1 MESNQLTRM
10 IALCLGLLVLIACER
25 APLPQPSGTQSP
37 TPSST
42 GAATEAPV
50 ITPTAEVTTPT
61 ATIIAETATPLP
73 TPTLTAVPDTPT
85 PVPSPT
91 PAATVAATQ
100 PSTATA
106 TLSPALSPTPTA
118 QPVTP
123 ATIAPGQRDTASL
136 APGEFNVYTFNAEAL
151 QPVLIFVETDG
162 RLDIAVAVYAATVT
176 AATDLAALTPL
187 AQADANA
194 GGGPEILTFVPNAA
208 GAYSLVLRA
217 KEATGDE
224 SGQFILYLFDM
235 ETTTADVAVR
245 ETDTLAAGQVN
256 TYTVQSNGNG
266 PVLVW
271 LNPAGQADLIVRVTG
286 ESGDV
291 IVEGNFGGPGAVE
304 SVYVLPRQTTTYTI
318 EVLEASSAAATYDVM
333 IVTLD

>member
-1 MESNQLTRM
+1 
-10 IALCLGLLVLIACER
+10 
-25 APLPQPSGTQSP
+25 
-37 TPSST
+37 
-42 GAATEAPV
+42 
-50 ITPTAEVTTPT
+50 
-61 ATIIAETATPLP
+61 
-73 TPTLTAVPDTPT
+73 
-85 PVPSPT
+85 
-91 PAATVAATQ
+91 
-100 PSTATA
+100 
-106 TLSPALSPTPTA
+106 LSPALSPTPTA

-162 RLDIAVAVYAATVT
+162 RLDIAVFVYAATVT
-176 AATDLAALTPL
+176 ATTDLAALTPL

-194 GGGPEILTFVPNAA
+194 GGPEILTFVPNAA

-271 LNPAGQADLIVRVTG
+271 LNPAGQADLIVRVTD

>member
-1 MESNQLTRM
+1 LT
-10 IALCLGLLVLIACER
+10 
-25 APLPQPSGTQSP
+25 
-37 TPSST
+37 
-42 GAATEAPV
+42 
-50 ITPTAEVTTPT
+50 
-61 ATIIAETATPLP
+61 
-73 TPTLTAVPDTPT
+73 
-85 PVPSPT
+85 
-91 PAATVAATQ
+91 
-100 PSTATA
+100 
-106 TLSPALSPTPTA
+106 
-118 QPVTP
+118 
-123 ATIAPGQRDTASL
+123 
-136 APGEFNVYTFNAEAL
+136 PGEFNVYTFNAEAL

-162 RLDIAVAVYAATVT
+162 RLDIAVSVYAATVT

-271 LNPAGQADLIVRVTG
+271 LNPAGQADLIVRVTD

-291 IVEGNFGGPGAVE
+291 IVEGNFGGPGSVE